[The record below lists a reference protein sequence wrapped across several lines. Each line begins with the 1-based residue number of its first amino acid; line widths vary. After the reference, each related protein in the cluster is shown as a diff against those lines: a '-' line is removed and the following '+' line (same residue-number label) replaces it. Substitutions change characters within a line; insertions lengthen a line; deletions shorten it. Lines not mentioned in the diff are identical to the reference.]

1 MAWTDERVAELKQ
14 LWEQGHSASQIAS
27 ILGEVTRNAVI
38 GKAHRLGLS
47 SRPSPIKA
55 GQPGAAPR
63 SKKKAAPRR
72 ATARRRPAPATA
84 RAKPERPTAPRLS
97 DAERRLLAVQPQPA
111 PANYRGPTCQWP
123 IGDPGQDEFRFC
135 GAPASQGRPYCD
147 AHCQIAYRRREE
159 AA

>member
-14 LWEQGHSASQIAS
+14 LWEQGHSASQIAT

-63 SKKKAAPRR
+63 PKKKAA
-72 ATARRRPAPATA
+72 ARRPAPRRRPVPAA
-84 RAKPERPTAPRLS
+84 RAKPDRPAAPKLS

-111 PANYRGPTCQWP
+111 PIGYRGPTCQWP

-135 GAPASQGRPYCD
+135 GAPSSTGRPYCD

>member
-1 MAWTDERVAELKQ
+1 MSWTDERVTELKD
-14 LWEQGHSASQIAS
+14 LWEQGHTASQIAA

-55 GQPGAAPR
+55 GLPGAPRQKKRAP
-63 SKKKAAPRR
+63 
-72 ATARRRPAPATA
+72 RRPAPRRRAPA
-84 RAKPERPTAPRLS
+84 VRAKPERPAAPRLS
-97 DAERRLLAVQPQPA
+97 EAERRLLAIQPQPA
-111 PANYRGPTCQWP
+111 PEGYRGPTCQWP
-123 IGDPGQDEFRFC
+123 IGDPSQDEFRFC
-135 GAPASQGRPYCD
+135 AAPSSPGRPYCD

>member
-1 MAWTDERVAELKQ
+1 MAWTEERVTELKR

-55 GQPGAAPR
+55 GQAGGAPR
-63 SKKKAAPRR
+63 PKKKPAARRAAPRR
-72 ATARRRPAPATA
+72 RAEPVART
-84 RAKPERPTAPRLS
+84 KPERPTAPKLS
-97 DAERRLLAVQPQPA
+97 EAERRVLAAQPQPA
-111 PANYRGPTCQWP
+111 PEGYRGPTCQWP

-135 GAPASQGRPYCD
+135 GAPSSNGRPYCET
-147 AHCQIAYRRREE
+147 HCQIAYRRREE

>member
-14 LWEQGHSASQIAS
+14 LWEQGHSASQIAT

-55 GQPGAAPR
+55 GQPGSAQRPKKKPAARRPVPRRRAAP
-63 SKKKAAPRR
+63 A
-72 ATARRRPAPATA
+72 A
-84 RAKPERPTAPRLS
+84 RAKPERPAAPKLT

-111 PANYRGPTCQWP
+111 PADYRGPTCQWP

-135 GAPASQGRPYCD
+135 GAPASTGRPYCD